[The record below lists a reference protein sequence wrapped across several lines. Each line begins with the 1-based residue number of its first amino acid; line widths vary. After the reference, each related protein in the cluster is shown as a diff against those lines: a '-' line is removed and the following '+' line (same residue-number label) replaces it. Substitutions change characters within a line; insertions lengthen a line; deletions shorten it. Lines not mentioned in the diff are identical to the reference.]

1 MEDILSEDIEIA
13 PASVVLQSA
22 RDFAAALAET
32 PQFKTFEQAA
42 YVFHQDQAAQ
52 QAMQAFQQKQQS
64 LRALLM
70 LNALSPEQRDELEH
84 LQNAFISQPIVQEYF
99 TAQAELASLCQALG
113 DMLSESI
120 GLNYAAACGVSCC
133 G

>member
-13 PASVVLQSA
+13 PASEVMQSA

-42 YVFHQDQAAQ
+42 YVFRQDQAAQ

-70 LNALSPEQRDELEH
+70 LNALSAEQRDELEH
-84 LQNAFISQPIVQEYF
+84 LQNAFISQPIVQKYF
-99 TAQAELASLCQALG
+99 TAQAELSSLCQALG
-113 DMLSESI
+113 DILSESI